1 MWINVVDYGAVGDG
15 QTKDAVVIQA
25 ALDEA
30 RCTERGG
37 MVIIPAGT
45 YRLEKTLYVSSN
57 THIIAAPT
65 ARLLRDH
72 DGYLV
77 TNGRPKE
84 SFEGYDGHSNI
95 TIEGGIWD
103 FNGVER
109 RKMHNCFAIGHGE
122 NITLERMEIRDVA
135 GAHAI
140 EVCGCRNVWI
150 NGCRFLGFI
159 DTGGRS
165 FSEAVQIDL
174 MKAVWVFSAFGAYDQ
189 TICENIWINDCY
201 FGSSDTEGSQVWPRG
216 IGSHSSTIGVWHENI
231 VISGNVFEGTSKQ
244 AVRGY
249 SWKNVQIH
257 HNQLLHC
264 GAGIE
269 VSSPPLSDAK
279 DTKNI
284 FGIQTGKSQ
293 PCENTEIVSNIITGG
308 LSYHHGIA
316 IIGERTG
323 IMENVSISGNIISD
337 SAEQSNYSGVNIV
350 YGDTVK
356 VHNNIL
362 KNLKGTAITAGKGNS
377 YNIQDNA
384 ISRAGGDGIA
394 IIGSTDG
401 VDIKNNSIHYI
412 QDNGIVISDKVK
424 MAVIHGNTINGVNGR
439 NMDACPISVKQADYV
454 TISAN
459 TYFDEKPEFQV
470 STMLNIASSCNH
482 VLQNEN
488 YFPSPSR
495 NASQS

>member
-1 MWINVVDYGAVGDG
+1 MWINVEHYGAVGDG

-30 RCTERGG
+30 RCTEKGVT
-37 MVIIPAGT
+37 VIIPAGT

-57 THIIAAPT
+57 THIIAAPS
-65 ARLLRDH
+65 ARLVRDH

-77 TNGRPKE
+77 TNGRPEE

-103 FNGVER
+103 FNGVIR

-122 NITLERMEIRDVA
+122 NITLQRMEIRDVA

-174 MKAVWVFSAFGAYDQ
+174 MKAVGVFSAFGAYDQ
-189 TICENIWINDCY
+189 TTCENIWVNDCY
-201 FGSSDTEGSQVWPRG
+201 FGSSNTEGSQVWPRG

-231 VISGNVFEGTSKQ
+231 MISSNVFDGLTKQ

-249 SWKNVQIH
+249 SWKNLQVH
-257 HNQLLHC
+257 HNQFLHC

-269 VSSPPLSDAK
+269 VASPPLSDAK
-279 DTKNI
+279 DTKDI
-284 FGIQTGKSQ
+284 FGKQTGASQ
-293 PCENTEIVSNIITGG
+293 PCENVEIVSNIITGG
-308 LSYHHGIA
+308 LTYHHGIA

-323 IMENVSISGNIISD
+323 ILENVSISGNIISD
-337 SAEQSNYSGVNIV
+337 PADQSSYSGVSIL

-356 VHNNIL
+356 VTSNIL
-362 KNLKGTAITAGKGNS
+362 KNIKGTAIITNKGNRYS
-377 YNIQDNA
+377 IHDNT
-384 ISRAGGDGIA
+384 ITRTGGDGIVVT
-394 IIGSTDG
+394 GPLNG
-401 VDIKNNSIHYI
+401 VDIKNNSIQSI
-412 QDNGIVISDKVK
+412 QENGISISENVK
-424 MAVIHGNTINGVNGR
+424 MAVIHGNTIYGVNGR
-439 NMDACPISVKQADYV
+439 NIDAFPISINQADYV

-459 TYFDEKPEFQV
+459 NYFNEKPEFLT
-470 STMLNIASSCNH
+470 STMLNISSSCNQVIQTGNH
-482 VLQNEN
+482 FLN
-488 YFPSPSR
+488 PPR